1 MNTPICDFV
10 RRYAEAQMLRLHMPG
25 HKGVP
30 LLGPEPY
37 DITEISGADSLYEA
51 SGIIKESESNAARL
65 FGCETYYSAE
75 GSSLCIRAMLY
86 LTALHA
92 RHRGKKP
99 LIAAGRNAH
108 KVFLS
113 AAALM
118 DLDVAWLYPD
128 QEASYLS
135 CRPKAEALESLLIRE
150 QPAAVYLTSPDYLG
164 NTAEVEAL
172 AQVCHRHETLLLV
185 DCAHGAYLRFLPE
198 SRHPMDLGADLCCA
212 SAHKTLPV
220 LTGGAYLH
228 LSPRLPDSFSR
239 QAKSALALFGS
250 TSPSYLILQSLDRVN
265 PYLSQT
271 YPERLAA
278 FLPQVQ
284 RLKDRLTARGYC
296 LQGDEPLKLT
306 LAPKSYGYTGSALAE
321 LLSKQGIV
329 CEFSDPDF
337 LVLMLTPETGD
348 SGLEQLETALT
359 AIPRRAPIAQRP
371 PQFRAPRRLL
381 SIREATLSP
390 AEVIPTSESVG
401 RVLAATNVGCPPA
414 VPIVVCGEEIDSAAL
429 SCFAYYGIK
438 TCTVV
443 AQAPFVQRKID

>member
-1 MNTPICDFV
+1 MNTPICDFA

-51 SGIIKESESNAARL
+51 AGIIKESESNAARL

-92 RHRGKKP
+92 RYSGKKP

-118 DLDVAWLYPD
+118 DLDVTWLYPD

-135 CRPKAEALESLLIRE
+135 CRPKTEALESLLIRE
-150 QPAAVYLTSPDYLG
+150 QPVAVYLTSPDYLG

-228 LSPRLPDSFSR
+228 LSRRLPDSFSR

-250 TSPSYLILQSLDRVN
+250 TSPSYLILQSLDRAN
-265 PYLSQT
+265 PYLSQA

-284 RLKDRLTARGYC
+284 KLKDRLAACGYC

-306 LAPKSYGYTGSALAE
+306 LIPKSYGYTGSALAE
-321 LLSKQGIV
+321 LLFKQGIV
-329 CEFSDPDF
+329 SEFSDPDF

-348 SGLEQLETALT
+348 SGLAQLEAALA
-359 AIPRRAPIAQRP
+359 AIPRRAPIAECP

-381 SIREATLSP
+381 SLREAALSP
-390 AEVIPTSESVG
+390 AEVIPASESVG
-401 RVLAATNVGCPPA
+401 RVLAAASVGCPPA
-414 VPIVVCGEEIDSAAL
+414 VPIVVCGEEIDPAAL

-438 TCTVV
+438 ACTVV
-443 AQAPFVQRKID
+443 AQAP